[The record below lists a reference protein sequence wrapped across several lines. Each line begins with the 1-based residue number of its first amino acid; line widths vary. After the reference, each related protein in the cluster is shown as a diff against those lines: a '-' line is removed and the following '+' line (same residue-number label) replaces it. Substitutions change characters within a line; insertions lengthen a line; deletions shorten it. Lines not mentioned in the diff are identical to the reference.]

1 MKFGNLKSVVEKY
14 AYLWPFAFTALIILV
29 VVVAAAVSVP
39 NASVTP
45 AVPNSLAL
53 ETYLDE
59 NEENGDVQVIAV
71 KVLEADPNTPP
82 AVAELR
88 FSYDI
93 AELVVDRIIGY
104 EGTLYLNN
112 KVDSIAGAAT
122 IDVAHAGPG
131 AFEVGDTIALIYVEK
146 LGETATITLDLET
159 SSLGYPNNIDMDKPV
174 AFSL

>member
-1 MKFGNLKSVVEKY
+1 MEFGNLKSTVEKY
-14 AYLWPFAFTALIILV
+14 AYLWPFAFTAIIILV

-39 NASVTP
+39 NASIVPT
-45 AVPNSLAL
+45 VPNSLSL

-59 NEENGDVQVIAV
+59 NEENDAVQVIAV
-71 KVLEADPNTPP
+71 KVLEADQNTPP

-88 FSYDI
+88 FSYDVTK
-93 AELVVDRIIGY
+93 LVVDRIIGY

-112 KVDSIAGAAT
+112 KVDSIAGAVT

-146 LGETATITLDLET
+146 LGETATISLDLAN
-159 SSLGYPNNIDMDKPV
+159 SSLGYPDNIDKNQPV
-174 AFSL
+174 SFSL